1 MENRRE
7 IRNFA
12 EDMEFNLSVKD
23 EERGD
28 SWKECGYDFFFERLN
43 DEIEELKVAI
53 INGRMSDIRR
63 EAADVGNFVMM
74 IHWKALED
82 WSNKVAMRME
92 EANIDPP
99 GSYSRN

>member
-7 IRNFA
+7 IKNFA
-12 EDMEFNLSVKD
+12 EDMEFNLSMKD

-28 SWKECGYDFFFERLN
+28 SWKECQYDFFFERLE
-43 DEIEELKVAI
+43 DEIKELKEAV

-63 EAADVGNFVMM
+63 EAADVGNFAMM

-82 WSNKVAMRME
+82 WSNIVAKRME

-99 GSYSRN
+99 ETYSRN

>member
-1 MENRRE
+1 MENRQE
-7 IRNFA
+7 IKNFA
-12 EDMEFNLSVKD
+12 EDMEFNLSMKD

-28 SWKECGYDFFFERLN
+28 SWKECQYDFFFERLE
-43 DEIEELKVAI
+43 DEIKELKEAV

-63 EAADVGNFVMM
+63 EAADVGNFAMM

-82 WSNKVAMRME
+82 WLNIVAKRME

-99 GSYSRN
+99 ETYSRN